1 MKSYLRITSIWS
13 MSFLVIV
20 LYATA
25 AFSQPTFDWATEMTL
40 TESEQSLLTTIQR
53 RATSKEVTIVRVA
66 NLEQLAEARH
76 IDLPLNSIKERFD
89 RRRATSDRS
98 DSFSWVGGSSE
109 EHQEVL
115 LFYNDG
121 YLHGM
126 IHFGSVAINIE
137 PLGKEHVVFTELD
150 PSSFDGCPIEGD
162 IESDKNQKKGH
173 YNEGSENNGDSMTLS
188 SSDPVIDIMV
198 VYTPQSASASG
209 NIQSLINAS
218 IQSTN
223 ETLHNSGINASVNL
237 VHSAQ
242 VNYTETGNMVTDI
255 NRLHG
260 TNDGYMDVVHS
271 WRDQYGADIV
281 VLLTATGQYCGIA
294 YWIEVPSSDAFAI
307 SRNDCSVGNYTFAH
321 EIGHLI
327 GGRHDNDPASSPRAY
342 AHGYVYS
349 PAYWRTVM
357 AVVQS
362 GINRIPYW
370 SNPNKTYGG
379 VAMGTSNWN
388 DNARVWN
395 ERAATV
401 ANFRSPLPAIP
412 QLSGSVSNGMPHLS
426 WNSVAGATS
435 YKINRTSFNNPSVSD
450 ATFTTTGT
458 TFTDN
463 SLPFMV
469 QVDIGMF
476 GNIGYTVQAVNSSG
490 ESTPSQ
496 SVFYAEQGGGGW
508 FSQQEEGINTQ
519 GVIAADLPSAYHV
532 STNYPNPFN
541 PTTTISYDLP
551 ESAFVTVTVFD
562 IMGRQVRTLLS
573 SNMSAGFHSI
583 TFDASN
589 LSSGLYIARFT
600 VLGVTGNVYTKDVK
614 MQLVK

>member
-1 MKSYLRITSIWS
+1 MKTYLRITSIWS

-20 LYATA
+20 LYATV
-25 AFSQPTFDWATEMTL
+25 AFSQPTFDRATELTL

-89 RRRATSDRS
+89 RRRATNDRS
-98 DSFSWVGGSSE
+98 DSFRWVGGSSE

-126 IHFGSVAINIE
+126 LHFGSVAINIE
-137 PLGKEHVVFTELD
+137 PLGKELVVFTELD

-173 YNEGSENNGDSMTLS
+173 YNEGAGSSGDSMTLS

-223 ETLHNSGINASVNL
+223 ETLQNSGINASVNL

-242 VNYTETGNMVTDI
+242 VNYTETGNMVTDL

-401 ANFRSPLPAIP
+401 ANFKSPAPPAPTVTI
-412 QLSGSVSNGMPHLS
+412 SGPSNMFQGTSDTFTANVSGGTPPYNYQWYYRHETNWNWTATGTNSSTYTHTAGPPNGEY
-426 WNSVAGATS
+426 VRVVVTDA
-435 YKINRTSFNNPSVSD
+435 YPSVNED
-450 ATFTTTGT
+450 THYFTI
-458 TFTDN
+458 
-463 SLPFMV
+463 
-469 QVDIGMF
+469 IGWSF
-476 GNIGYTVQAVNSSG
+476 AQQGSENI
-490 ESTPSQ
+490 ESQPQ
-496 SVFYAEQGGGGW
+496 DFAL
-508 FSQQEEGINTQ
+508 TQ
-519 GVIAADLPSAYHV
+519 
-532 STNYPNPFN
+532 NYPNPFN

-551 ESAFVTVTVFD
+551 EQADVLLQVFD
-562 IMGRQVRTLLS
+562 LMGRKVTTLEVA
-573 SNMSAGFHSI
+573 NRSAGSYTA
-583 TFDASN
+583 TFDASQ
-589 LSSGLYIARFT
+589 LSSGLYIARMRATGVSGEIFT
-600 VLGVTGNVYTKDVK
+600 RELK

>member
-1 MKSYLRITSIWS
+1 
-13 MSFLVIV
+13 
-20 LYATA
+20 
-25 AFSQPTFDWATEMTL
+25 MTL

-89 RRRATSDRS
+89 RRRATNDRS
-98 DSFSWVGGSSE
+98 DSFRWVGGSSE

-126 IHFGSVAINIE
+126 LHFGSVAINIE
-137 PLGKEHVVFTELD
+137 PLGKELVVFTELD

-173 YNEGSENNGDSMTLS
+173 YNEGAGSSGDSMTLS

-223 ETLHNSGINASVNL
+223 ETLQNSGINASVNL

-242 VNYTETGNMVTDI
+242 VNYTETGNMVTDL

-388 DNARVWN
+388 DNARVWEN
-395 ERAATV
+395 RAATV
-401 ANFRSPLPAIP
+401 AGFKTPPVPAPSTPVGVTITNAGSWGNPIIDWDDNPEPDIDYYEVWRQQKRLSDGYIFPPVHIASPSSSTYTDSFVIM
-412 QLSGSVSNGMPHLS
+412 NGQQ
-426 WNSVAGATS
+426 
-435 YKINRTSFNNPSVSD
+435 NPNDWRYGVK
-450 ATFTTTGT
+450 
-458 TFTDN
+458 
-463 SLPFMV
+463 
-469 QVDIGMF
+469 
-476 GNIGYTVQAVNSSG
+476 AVNTGGEKSG
-490 ESTPSQ
+490 FSYTQWVNGITPLK
-496 SVFYAEQGGGGW
+496 E
-508 FSQQEEGINTQ
+508 I
-519 GVIAADLPSAYHV
+519 V
-532 STNYPNPFN
+532 STEKESIPNHFALNQNYPNPFN
-541 PTTTISYDLP
+541 PSTQINYALP
-551 ESAFVTVTVFD
+551 EASDVTIKVYN
-562 IMGRQVRTLLS
+562 IMGQEVATLVNT
-573 SNMSAGFHSI
+573 NMDAGLHGV
-583 TFDASN
+583 TFDARY
-589 LSSGLYIARFT
+589 LSSGIYIAKINA
-600 VLGVTGNVYTKDVK
+600 VGNSGQIFSKELK
-614 MQLVK
+614 MQLIK